1 MSTKERKKDYLIYL
15 LYLFGVIPSKV
26 LKNYIVTPSVSVC

>member
-1 MSTKERKKDYLIYL
+1 MNIKGREKDYLIYL

-26 LKNYIVTPSVSVC
+26 LKIYIVTQSVSVF

>member
-1 MSTKERKKDYLIYL
+1 MNTKERKKDYLIYL

-26 LKNYIVTPSVSVC
+26 LKNYIVTQSVSIC